1 MDKDKLK
8 EIILEELKKDTSPA
22 DVQLYKK
29 SLAKNTAAQ
38 AVQGKIDTAPE
49 SLQAIMYQ
57 INNLTSKLSEQ
68 DKKRVLSLLIQKI
81 RGM

>member
-29 SLAKNTAAQ
+29 SLAKNTAVQ